1 MKIKDVITETGLTDR
16 AIRLYIENGLV
27 TPSCSE
33 NYAGRKNI
41 DFTQDDVETLKNIAT
56 LRKAGFSINEI
67 KQIRLGD
74 EPCRKALE
82 EFMEKTS
89 QEIQSNKAVLEKL
102 EAVAVKEDI
111 TMEVICES
119 LNSVTQEKDI
129 PETDIKLSLDE
140 KIEKYFFTALASVG
154 LLYIF
159 GCVLYTILICKTN
172 FNYLYPSVFAFDWR
186 FFSKLLIV
194 LFIVSSCVC
203 LLLTYNKKILFSKR
217 KKRLTRSL
225 LISVVSIVLSI
236 PFFFFTVTSI
246 FTPNACSKTTAPKN
260 YLIIDEYAQ
269 SEDITSFFPTEIH
282 DYATYDHF
290 IPWLL
295 LNFPDTYPDS
305 TKYYY
310 KYFNDFFGGNE
321 FTEIYTEWK
330 LLDKYK
336 NNSDFDKYY
345 NEYKEEY
352 LNMRFHE
359 LESVTI
365 KTKGDWQCVYYDDSS
380 EKNWSKRYQYRIF
393 AYNDETETLRF
404 IYVNRNIKDPVDS
417 ANEILPHYLN
427 LEW

>member
-27 TPSCSE
+27 SPSCNE

-119 LNSVTQEKDI
+119 LNSVTEEKAVPTSDI
-129 PETDIKLSLDE
+129 NFTLGE
-140 KIEKYFFTALASVG
+140 KFEKYFFTALASVG

-159 GCVLYTILICKTN
+159 GCVLYITLICKTN
-172 FNYLYPSVFAFDWR
+172 FDYMYPSVLLNSL
-186 FFSKLLIV
+186 FFLRLFIV
-194 LFIVSSCVC
+194 LFVVSSCIY
-203 LLLTYNKKILFSKR
+203 LLLTYRKKSLLTKR
-217 KKRLTRSL
+217 KKRLAKN
-225 LISVVSIVLSI
+225 ISITVVATLLSI
-236 PFFFFTVTSI
+236 SFFFLTVWSI
-246 FTPNACSKTTAPKN
+246 FVPDACSKTTAPKN

-310 KYFNDFFGGNE
+310 KYFDEFFGGNE

-336 NNSDFDKYY
+336 KNSDFDKYY
-345 NEYKEEY
+345 DEYKEEY

-417 ANEILPHYLN
+417 ANEILPHYLK
-427 LEW
+427 LHW